1 MPRFTLLVIELLRGF
16 DFKIEPHIS
25 SAMTLNYNL
34 GGSDN
39 SCWPSGPRWCWLIL
53 GVGVTGIMLS
63 SFLRVV
69 LRFKIEYTISLNLG
83 FTRVWLGYDVG
94 SS

>member
-1 MPRFTLLVIELLRGF
+1 MPRFTLLVIGLLRGL
-16 DFKIEPHIS
+16 DFKIERYS
-25 SAMTLNYNL
+25 SAMTLNYYL

-39 SCWPSGPRWCWLIL
+39 SCRPSGPRWRWLVL

-83 FTRVWLGYDVG
+83 LPGCG
-94 SS
+94 